1 MGQKINIQT
10 LSAKFCNIYL
20 QNLAE
25 FREIIATKFREI
37 LQKINFCINFVFR
50 EIQKINFRI
59 HPTWPG
65 TLSSLYSI
73 LKKKSD

>member
-37 LQKINFCINFVFR
+37 LQKN
-50 EIQKINFRI
+50 
-59 HPTWPG
+59 
-65 TLSSLYSI
+65 
-73 LKKKSD
+73 